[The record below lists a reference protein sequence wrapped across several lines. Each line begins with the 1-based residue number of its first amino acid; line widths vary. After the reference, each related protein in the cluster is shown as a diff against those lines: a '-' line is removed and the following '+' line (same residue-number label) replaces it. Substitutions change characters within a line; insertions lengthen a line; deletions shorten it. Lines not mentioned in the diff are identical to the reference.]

1 MVRGASFPVRAFR
14 EIDTSASKEFIR
26 VGEWLRMAE
35 GPLIQE
41 GRPFQPIPQDLLQEA
56 GPYESL
62 AVLVTAPPG
71 RLRPHWVRCKTG
83 RSHGRGG
90 SYDVAPPVP
99 QWRVEKHR
107 G

>member
-1 MVRGASFPVRAFR
+1 MRRASFPVRAFG
-14 EIDTSASKEFIR
+14 EIDTSASKKFIR

-41 GRPFQPIPQDLLQEA
+41 GRPFESIPQDLPQEA

-83 RSHGRGG
+83 RSHGCGG
-90 SYDVAPPVP
+90 SYDVAPPAP
-99 QWRVEKHR
+99 QWRVEKHQ